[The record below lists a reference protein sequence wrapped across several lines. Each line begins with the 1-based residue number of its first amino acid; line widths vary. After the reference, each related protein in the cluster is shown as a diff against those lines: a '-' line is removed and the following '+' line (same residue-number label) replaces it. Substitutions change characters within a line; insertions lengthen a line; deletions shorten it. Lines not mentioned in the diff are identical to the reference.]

1 MEKLFMADLRSN
13 GLHEKVVCYIIDND
27 MLYYYVILLKVD

>member
-13 GLHEKVVCYIIDND
+13 GLHEKVMIYYII
-27 MLYYYVILLKVD
+27 VILLKVD